1 MNTTPDDTDR
11 FAELDSKS
19 FVPRVAGYLR
29 YMGPG
34 YLQSAMT
41 LGGGSAFAA
50 LFGGAAFGY
59 QLLWVAPTAMLLG
72 IIVLSA
78 VAWQTLST
86 GVDPY
91 DALRQRVHPVFA
103 WMFAWG
109 GLLSS
114 IIWQF
119 AQYALAGAMIS
130 MLFGTTPIAGG
141 IIALAWCVSVGLMH
155 GRAPRFIRGY
165 ELILTGMVWFIVLS
179 MAAVVAR
186 TGIPNP
192 GEMIAGFIPSI
203 PADWEGVNAD
213 GAPASIDSVTV
224 IVSGLAAAVGAN
236 MLFVY
241 PYTLRKDGWGRA
253 HRRLARYDLVFGMFL
268 PFSLAVSLMVIASAA
283 VFHYGDA
290 GFTGAKIAPA
300 KAAEIFA
307 APERLGPV
315 VGKWIFGL
323 GILAMALSSIT
334 MQMLASGFA
343 GVKLFGV
350 KEDSPGHKFFIVL
363 PAIGFLGAVFWGD
376 IAPWVAVPTNVVCGL
391 FLPVSYL
398 GFTLLQRNRDFL
410 AEDTPQGALATAW
423 LAGMALATIV
433 LTVFL
438 ATVVVQQGPGFI
450 ERLLP
455 GEGLVHHR
463 GTEGAEGHR
472 GVGWCMLEHD
482 GGVAVRDRDRQPPY
496 SSMLSKRNSVA
507 LLAALCDSVVNS
519 DTEDAEGHR
528 GVGWCMREHDSG
540 VAVRD
545 LDRQP
550 PCSSMLSKRHSVALC
565 ALCDSVVN
573 SNKANEPA
581 TA

>member
-1 MNTTPDDTDR
+1 MNDHRTTDHTAR
-11 FAELDSKS
+11 FAELDAKP

-29 YMGPG
+29 FMGPG

-59 QLLWVAPTAMLLG
+59 QLLWVAPAAMLLG
-72 IIVLSA
+72 IIVMSA

-86 GVDPY
+86 GEDPY
-91 DALRQRVHPVFA
+91 DALRDRVHPIFA

-130 MLFGTTPIAGG
+130 MLFGTTPIGGG
-141 IIALAWCVSVGLMH
+141 IIALVWCVSVGLLH

-179 MAAVVAR
+179 MAAVVVR

-192 GEMIAGFIPSI
+192 GKMLAGFVPSI
-203 PADWEGVNAD
+203 PEDWSGVNAD
-213 GAPASIDSVTV
+213 GKPATIDSLTV

-241 PYTLRKDGWGRA
+241 PYTLRKNGWGRD

-290 GFTGAKIAPA
+290 GFTGAKIPPA

-315 VGKWIFGL
+315 IGKWIFGL

-350 KEDSPGHKFFIVL
+350 KEDSIGHKGFIVL

-376 IAPWVAVPTNVVCGL
+376 IAPWVSVPTNIICGL

-398 GFTLLQRNRDFL
+398 GFTLLQRNRAFL
-410 AEDTPQGALATAW
+410 GDDTPRGGLATAW

-450 ERLLP
+450 ERLFP
-455 GEGLVHHR
+455 ETAEVEQVHHR
-463 GTEGAEGHR
+463 GTESTER
-472 GVGWCMLEHD
+472 I
-482 GGVAVRDRDRQPPY
+482 
-496 SSMLSKRNSVA
+496 
-507 LLAALCDSVVNS
+507 SVV
-519 DTEDAEGHR
+519 EEVHIERHR
-528 GVGWCMREHDSG
+528 AQTCPSFPTCV
-540 VAVRD
+540 
-545 LDRQP
+545 
-550 PCSSMLSKRHSVALC
+550 LC
-565 ALCDSVVN
+565 ASVVIPP
-573 SNKANEPA
+573 SAEQI
-581 TA
+581 T

>member
-1 MNTTPDDTDR
+1 MTHSTEDNLAR
-11 FAELDSKS
+11 FAELDAR
-19 FVPRVAGYLR
+19 PLPGRIAGYLR
-29 YMGPG
+29 FMGPG

-72 IIVLSA
+72 IIVMAA
-78 VAWQTLST
+78 VAWITLST
-86 GVDPY
+86 GEDPY
-91 DALRQRVHPVFA
+91 DALKNHVHPVFA

-119 AQYALAGAMIS
+119 AQYALAAAMLAL
-130 MLFGTTPIAGG
+130 LFGVPPIVGG
-141 IIALAWCVSVGLMH
+141 LIALAWCVSIGLLH

-165 ELILTGMVWFIVLS
+165 EIILTAMVWFIVAS
-179 MAAVVAR
+179 MAIVVFR

-192 GEMIAGFIPSI
+192 GEMLAGFIPSI
-203 PADWEGVNAD
+203 PEDWTGTGAD
-213 GAPASIDSVTV
+213 GEPVSIDSLTV

-241 PYTLRKDGWGRA
+241 PYTLRKNGWGRE

-268 PFSLAVSLMVIASAA
+268 PFTIAVSLMVIASAA
-283 VFHYGDA
+283 VFHFGDA
-290 GFTGAKIAPA
+290 GFSGAKIAPA

-307 APERLGPV
+307 SPDRLGPV
-315 VGKWIFGL
+315 IGKWIFGL

-350 KEDSPGHKFFIVL
+350 REDSVGHKAFILL

-376 IAPWVAVPTNVVCGL
+376 MRLWVAVPTNVICGL

-398 GFTLLQRNRDFL
+398 GFTLLLRNR
-410 AEDTPQGALATAW
+410 ALLGSDRPGGRLGIAWAT
-423 LAGMALATIV
+423 GMLLATIV

-438 ATVVVQQGPGFI
+438 ATVVAQQAPGFI
-450 ERLLP
+450 ERILA
-455 GEGLVHHR
+455 GI
-463 GTEGAEGHR
+463 GAG
-472 GVGWCMLEHD
+472 
-482 GGVAVRDRDRQPPY
+482 
-496 SSMLSKRNSVA
+496 
-507 LLAALCDSVVNS
+507 
-519 DTEDAEGHR
+519 
-528 GVGWCMREHDSG
+528 SG
-540 VAVRD
+540 AG
-545 LDRQP
+545 P
-550 PCSSMLSKRHSVALC
+550 
-565 ALCDSVVN
+565 
-573 SNKANEPA
+573 
-581 TA
+581 